1 MARSAPKP
9 RRTRKKRHLHSV
21 PKTQPKSTRLSY
33 LFPRNRFGLP
43 RFPDITEYTWRSLR
57 TYSTAFLFAV
67 IFNYNNTGTVTNVLG
82 VAHYL
87 LSTVT
92 FVGGLPFSYLGII
105 DLFTLST
112 PVWFVYGFVF
122 NVYLWR
128 KYHLWAYLKTYVRA
142 LPKVPLNV
150 IKRNTSK
157 STVSKQPLK
166 SRRTAHPRYL
176 QTRNHRLKLK

>member
-9 RRTRKKRHLHSV
+9 RRSGKKRHLYSV

-43 RFPDITEYTWRSLR
+43 RFPIITEYTWRSLR
-57 TYSTAFLFAV
+57 AYSVAFLFALV
-67 IFNYNNTGTVTNVLG
+67 FNYNHTGTVTNLFG
-82 VAHYL
+82 VVHYL

-128 KYHLWAYLKTYVRA
+128 KYHLWAYLKTYVQA
-142 LPKVPLNV
+142 LLKVPLNV
-150 IKRNTSK
+150 VKRGASK
-157 STVSKQPLK
+157 SPASKQTPQ
-166 SRRTAHPRYL
+166 SRRTTRVRYL
-176 QTRNHRLKLK
+176 RTRNHRLKLK